1 MEDYI
6 PISLLN
12 DFFFCPYSIYLH
24 NVYMDTDEGLYYAAP
39 QIKGKIAHETV
50 DNKTAS
56 NRKDIFLSLPVY
68 SEKYR
73 LMGKIDLY
81 RCKDKMLVERK
92 YQLKNIYQGLI
103 YQLWAQM
110 FCLREMGLEVK
121 KLAFYDMSAN
131 RMIPVNIPTED
142 EERIFARFIESFRMF
157 NPLDSI
163 KVNYRKCTHC
173 IYSSLCD
180 KINEEDV
187 YI

>member
-1 MEDYI
+1 
-6 PISLLN
+6 
-12 DFFFCPYSIYLH
+12 
-24 NVYMDTDEGLYYAAP
+24 
-39 QIKGKIAHETV
+39 
-50 DNKTAS
+50 
-56 NRKDIFLSLPVY
+56 
-68 SEKYR
+68 
-73 LMGKIDLY
+73 
-81 RCKDKMLVERK
+81 MLVERK

-163 KVNYRKCTHC
+163 KVNYRKCKHC